1 MVAQLL
7 SKIRGRSSQ
16 QSSSHTNAHTVA
28 VAFAPNTLTSR
39 RTGSPGLRSGP
50 FRAVSRCCP
59 RDYLEIKVQDHGRIL
74 VVTPI
79 KPSIFFFVIS
89 NLRKSIHH

>member
-1 MVAQLL
+1 M
-7 SKIRGRSSQ
+7 REGRERDGSPTPVENSGPFQ

-59 RDYLEIKVQDHGRIL
+59 RDYLEIKVQNHGQILILRI
-74 VVTPI
+74 
-79 KPSIFFFVIS
+79 VIAGS
-89 NLRKSIHH
+89 Y